1 MDQDL
6 LKAILHIAERM
17 TESGAEISRVEECII
32 RICRA
37 YQCRHVDVY
46 ATTANIIV
54 TVETAERIPL
64 TQHRRIGATGTDID
78 RLDRLNDLAR
88 YVVDHTPETA
98 ELRRRLD
105 EIEARPRTPQPLIM
119 LCYSIIPAAFC
130 LLFGSRSPVECLF
143 AGLIGFVLGL
153 LIMLFERTKVNKI
166 FARFLCSLVTA
177 FLVKGLMLLHLITC
191 PDYIIIGNIMTL
203 IPGVGFTNAL
213 RDLFVGD
220 MFTGTIRTVEA
231 MLLAIAIAVGFA
243 IPDLLVGGLL

>member
-17 TESGAEISRVEECII
+17 TESGAEINRIEECII
-32 RICRA
+32 RICKA
-37 YQCRHVDVY
+37 YECRHVDVY

-54 TVETAERIPL
+54 TVETKERVPL
-64 TQHRRIGATGTDID
+64 TQHRRIGSTGTDID

-88 YVVDHTPETA
+88 YVVSHTPGTA
-98 ELRRRLD
+98 EVRRRLD
-105 EIEARPRTPQPLIM
+105 EIEARKRTPLWQII
-119 LCYSIIPAAFC
+119 LCYGIIPAAFC
-130 LLFGSRSPVECLF
+130 LLFGSRSVVECVF
-143 AGLIGFVLGL
+143 AGLIGLLLGL
-153 LIMLFERTKVNKI
+153 LSIWIERIHLNKI
-166 FARFLCSLVTA
+166 LARFLCSLLAA
-177 FLVKGLMLLHLITC
+177 FLVKGLMLLHLISC

-231 MLLAIAIAVGFA
+231 VLLAIAIAVGFA
-243 IPDLLVGGLL
+243 IPDLLLGGVL

>member
-6 LKAILHIAERM
+6 LKAVLHIAERM
-17 TESGAEISRVEECII
+17 TESGAEINRVEECII

-37 YQCRHVDVY
+37 YQCRHVDVF

-54 TVETAERIPL
+54 TVETKYRVPL
-64 TQHRRIGATGTDID
+64 TQHRRITVSGTDID

-88 YVVDHTPETA
+88 YVTQNTPDTA
-98 ELRRRLD
+98 EVRRRLD
-105 EIEARPRTPQPLIM
+105 EIEARPKTHPALIL
-119 LCYSIIPAAFC
+119 LCYGIIPAAFC

-143 AGLIGFVLGL
+143 AGLIGLVLGL
-153 LIMLFERTKVNKI
+153 LCALFEKTKVNKI
-166 FARFLCSLVTA
+166 LARFLCSLIAA
-177 FLVKGLMLLHLITC
+177 FLVEGLMRLSLITC

-231 MLLAIAIAVGFA
+231 VLLTIAIAVGFA
-243 IPDLLVGGLL
+243 LPDLLLGGVL